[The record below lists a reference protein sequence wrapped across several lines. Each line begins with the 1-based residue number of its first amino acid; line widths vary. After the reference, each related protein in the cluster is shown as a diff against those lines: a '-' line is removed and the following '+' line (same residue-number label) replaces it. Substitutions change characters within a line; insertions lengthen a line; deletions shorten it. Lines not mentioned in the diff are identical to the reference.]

1 MNGGWSSYGFP
12 NQGQCI
18 AYVEHQLHGN

>member
-1 MNGGWSSYGFP
+1 MKFNFP

-18 AYVEHQLHGN
+18 AYVEHSLHGQTSS